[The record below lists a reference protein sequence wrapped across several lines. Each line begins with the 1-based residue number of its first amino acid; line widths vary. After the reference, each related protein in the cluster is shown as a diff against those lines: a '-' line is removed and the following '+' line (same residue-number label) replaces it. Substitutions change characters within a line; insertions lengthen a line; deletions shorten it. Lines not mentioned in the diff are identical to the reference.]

1 VKIMESLLGSTAIAA
16 IAVVLGAAPVLA
28 HAAATPDGTA
38 TAGAL
43 DGAAAPAHWQ
53 LSLSGADLFHGN
65 HHPVVGAA
73 ALPCPRVVRGCT
85 AAPDMTLTLTLT
97 LDGGNLKF
105 GIESVTALPAGDGNL
120 HVDVV
125 LDVDDATG
133 SGGGWV
139 ISQDGP
145 QTVQVLQVQVGC
157 REGSSCLPARSEDPT
172 TGDAGH
178 LLFAAQ
184 RNSGMGPQR
193 VEVVFET
200 AAAALSNWSFAIA
213 PPPGR

>member
-85 AAPDMTLTLTLT
+85 AAPDMTLTLTL
-97 LDGGNLKF
+97 DGGNLKF

-125 LDVDDATG
+125 LDVDDGTG

>member
-16 IAVVLGAAPVLA
+16 VAIVLGAVPVLA
-28 HAAATPDGTA
+28 HTTSTPGETI
-38 TAGAL
+38 TAGTL
-43 DGAAAPAHWQ
+43 DGVTTPAGWQ
-53 LSLSGADLFHGN
+53 VSISGADLFNGRG
-65 HHPVVGAA
+65 HPAVGATA
-73 ALPCPRVVRGCT
+73 TACATVARGCPT
-85 AAPDMTLTLTLT
+85 AADPTLTLTLE
-97 LDGGNLKF
+97 GGNLHF
-105 GIESVTALPAGDGNL
+105 GIESITALQARDGNL

-139 ISQDGP
+139 IGQDGP
-145 QTVQVLQVQVGC
+145 QAVRVLQVQVGC
-157 REGSSCLPARSEDPT
+157 REGSSCLPARPEDPT

-178 LLFAAQ
+178 VLFAAQ

-200 AAAALSNWSFAIA
+200 AAAVLTHWSLSIA